1 MTKEPHGAREADQ
14 LSSKNLCFKRDLEGG
29 ASTSREA
36 ESSMY
41 GRVYGM
47 QKTTVYL
54 PEDLKASLERVALET
69 ERSVAEIIREALRK
83 AVDESRKPRP
93 RVPLTGEGLGDP
105 TAALRVDELLREGFG
120 RT

>member
-1 MTKEPHGAREADQ
+1 
-14 LSSKNLCFKRDLEGG
+14 
-29 ASTSREA
+29 
-36 ESSMY
+36 MY

-54 PEDLKASLERVALET
+54 PEDLKASLERVALEA

-105 TAALRVDELLREGFG
+105 TAALRVDELLRGGFG